1 MKKLLEE
8 LELLV
13 DSPDTSSDSN
23 LIIDL
28 FHILL
33 WGGSILISLFGAL
46 MFVMFVVL
54 LFKSSVERSYPI
66 LLYSF
71 GSLFVSYILIK
82 LRIRLYSKK
91 WKNF

>member
-91 WKNF
+91 

>member
-1 MKKLLEE
+1 MRKLLEE

-23 LIIDL
+23 LITDL

-46 MFVMFVVL
+46 MFVVFVVI
-54 LFKSSVERSYPI
+54 LFKSDVERSYPI
-66 LLYSF
+66 FLYSI
-71 GSLFVSYILIK
+71 GSLFLSYILIK
-82 LRIRLYSKK
+82 LRIGLYSKK
-91 WKNF
+91 

>member
-71 GSLFVSYILIK
+71 G
-82 LRIRLYSKK
+82 
-91 WKNF
+91 

>member
-1 MKKLLEE
+1 MKKLLKE

-23 LIIDL
+23 LITDL

-46 MFVMFVVL
+46 MFVVFVVI
-54 LFKSSVERSYPI
+54 LFKSDVERSYPI
-66 LLYSF
+66 LLYSI
-71 GSLFVSYILIK
+71 GSLFLSYILIK
-82 LRIRLYSKK
+82 LRIGLYSKK
-91 WKNF
+91 

>member
-23 LIIDL
+23 LITDL

-46 MFVMFVVL
+46 MFVMFVIL
-54 LFKSSVERSYPI
+54 LFKSGFERSYPI

-71 GSLFVSYILIK
+71 GSLFLSYILIK
-82 LRIRLYSKK
+82 LRIGLYSKK
-91 WKNF
+91 

>member
-46 MFVMFVVL
+46 MIVMFVVL
-54 LFKSSVERSYPI
+54 LFKSGVERSYPI

-71 GSLFVSYILIK
+71 GSLFLSYILIK
-82 LRIRLYSKK
+82 LRIGLYSKK
-91 WKNF
+91 

>member
-23 LIIDL
+23 LITDL

-33 WGGSILISLFGAL
+33 WGGSILISLFGA
-46 MFVMFVVL
+46 FDFKKVVI
-54 LFKSSVERSYPI
+54 Y
-66 LLYSF
+66 
-71 GSLFVSYILIK
+71 
-82 LRIRLYSKK
+82 
-91 WKNF
+91 

>member
-54 LFKSSVERSYPI
+54 LFKSGVERSYSI
-66 LLYSF
+66 LLYSI
-71 GSLFVSYILIK
+71 GSLFLSYILIK
-82 LRIRLYSKK
+82 LRIGLYSKK
-91 WKNF
+91 

>member
-1 MKKLLEE
+1 MRKLLEE

-23 LIIDL
+23 LITDL

-46 MFVMFVVL
+46 MFVVFVVI
-54 LFKSSVERSYPI
+54 LFKSDVERSYSI
-66 LLYSF
+66 FLYSI
-71 GSLFVSYILIK
+71 GSLFLSYILIK
-82 LRIRLYSKK
+82 LRIGLYSKK
-91 WKNF
+91 